1 MSIDRFDVF
10 DSKFR
15 SLFIVS
21 NEMFG
26 FRKTEFKLIVSKVLN
41 IKLFLYRL
49 RVIFHVACIIISI
62 CKIKGLNIEL
72 KHTEQRRLFVLLISL
87 LLKHKKITHFIF
99 LCIDSKR
106 REQYQKKAL
115 QLLFVILQEYMQ

>member
-1 MSIDRFDVF
+1 VSIDRFDVF

-15 SLFIVS
+15 SFFIVS

-26 FRKTEFKLIVSKVLN
+26 FRKTEFKLIVSEVLN

-72 KHTEQRRLFVLLISL
+72 KHTEQRRLFVLPISL
-87 LLKHKKITHFIF
+87 L
-99 LCIDSKR
+99 
-106 REQYQKKAL
+106 
-115 QLLFVILQEYMQ
+115 